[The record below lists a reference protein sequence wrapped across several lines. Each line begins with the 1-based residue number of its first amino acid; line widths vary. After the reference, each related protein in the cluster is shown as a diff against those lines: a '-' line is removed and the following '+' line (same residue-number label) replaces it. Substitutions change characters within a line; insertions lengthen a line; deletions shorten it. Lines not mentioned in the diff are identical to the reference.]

1 MEKYNVFNGWG
12 GLITFIL
19 MMLSLILH
27 YSEDINSHDEQIQ
40 KIEQLSNKIDSLKCS
55 VDSLENILYD

>member
-12 GLITFIL
+12 GIITFIL
-19 MMLSLILH
+19 MMLSLTLH
-27 YSEDINSHDEQIQ
+27 YSEDIKSHDEQIQ

-55 VDSLENILYD
+55 V